1 MAYRFTSKSKEKKG
15 PVKVELRIGPV
26 PGTDEGP
33 LKLIITALNTDDES
47 IVLDGPGIRLPD
59 NRDVI
64 LPMPLGRIRFP
75 CVLQKNEDCCV
86 WTDAMTL
93 AQNLNARGYSGRC
106 PIVGYFNSGLGRS
119 AVMFISEPLEFIID
133 EWLEKR

>member
-1 MAYRFTSKSKEKKG
+1 MYRFTSKGKEKRG

-33 LKLIITALNTDDES
+33 AKLIIAALNTGDES
-47 IVLDGPGIRLPD
+47 VVLDGPGLRLPD

-64 LPMPLGRIRFP
+64 LPMPLGRVRFP
-75 CVLQKNEDCCV
+75 CIIHREEDCCV
-86 WTDAMTL
+86 WTDAMIM
-93 AQNLNARGYSGRC
+93 AQNLHARGYSGKC

-119 AVMFISEPLEFIID
+119 AVIFVSDPLEFNID
-133 EWLEKR
+133 RLLENR